1 VQYGYPDPGLPLRL
15 GWTRLTDT
23 ESILNQFTDLLRRQD
38 LSVRE
43 RAEAHSGRGF
53 ARAMLGE
60 DKAAIQD
67 AGAAVDLA
75 KKMENKEAW
84 QVLFNAAGIYALS
97 AEIAEQER
105 FDAALAEQRAK
116 QAIDLLMQASDRGL
130 PNKQLI
136 QEDRAFV
143 PLLRRADFRA
153 LFQE

>member
-1 VQYGYPDPGLPLRL
+1 
-15 GWTRLTDT
+15 
-23 ESILNQFTDLLRRQD
+23 
-38 LSVRE
+38 
-43 RAEAHSGRGF
+43 
-53 ARAMLGE
+53 MLGE